1 MLRCVQNRTIPNE
14 DRRHRTWAAGQIFD
28 LIRSGNEAF
37 SVAPPPVA
45 GPCGA
50 WLNRL
55 FSGAGAGS
63 LPDEDAGWQ
72 FIDRDHNLPV
82 TGAYYEPPVD
92 FRSGFKKV
100 WNRA

>member
-1 MLRCVQNRTIPNE
+1 
-14 DRRHRTWAAGQIFD
+14 
-28 LIRSGNEAF
+28 
-37 SVAPPPVA
+37 
-45 GPCGA
+45 
-50 WLNRL
+50 L